1 MRGCILI
8 CYLNLALSTSN
19 WNSDS
24 KIWYIFDMNNVIELI
39 NRNIIFIEHRAQ
51 QNVADIHCIWHWV
64 NYYSCC
70 TSRLSLVGY
79 SRAAIPKNYFSVQES
94 KHWLFPFDIF
104 GYSLLIV
111 KWSEAGFEFHW
122 TLVNTLALMPNFTL
136 ICRKLW

>member
-1 MRGCILI
+1 MFEHIDFIPCFCMFLLVFACFCLFLTKFWFRYSFLASIRGCILI

-24 KIWYIFDMNNVIELI
+24 KIWYIFDMNT
-39 NRNIIFIEHRAQ
+39 RNIISIEHRAQ

-70 TSRLSLVGY
+70 SSRLSLIGY

-104 GYSLLIV
+104 G
-111 KWSEAGFEFHW
+111 
-122 TLVNTLALMPNFTL
+122 
-136 ICRKLW
+136 